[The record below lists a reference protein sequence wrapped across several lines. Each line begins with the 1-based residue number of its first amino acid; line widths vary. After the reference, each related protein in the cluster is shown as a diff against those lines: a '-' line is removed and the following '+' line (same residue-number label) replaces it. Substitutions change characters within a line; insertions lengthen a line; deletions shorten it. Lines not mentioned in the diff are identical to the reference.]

1 MSAAT
6 EITMSQ
12 GASLTVST
20 TIGGSYTAVGGVQT
34 IKHTG
39 KRGTSDASVLADTM
53 MRKKPKGRGDPG
65 EITVGLQYGRTQF
78 NTLWGYWHAGTQV
91 YWKITVSDGSV
102 LGPFFGHISDE
113 TLEIP
118 SDDPI
123 TSPITIDCSL
133 EGSETFTPGS

>member
-12 GASLTVST
+12 GATLTVST
-20 TIGGSYTAVGGVQT
+20 TIGGVYTAVGGVQT
-34 IKHTG
+34 IKWKG
-39 KRGTSDASVLADTM
+39 KRGTSDVSVLADLQ

-78 NTLWGYWHAGTQV
+78 NTLFGYFHAGTQV
-91 YWKITVSDGSV
+91 FWKINTAEASV
-102 LGPFFGHISDE
+102 LGPFFGHIIDME
-113 TLEIP
+113 EDVP

-123 TSPITIDCSL
+123 TSPITIDCSN
-133 EGSETFTPGS
+133 EGSETFAPGP